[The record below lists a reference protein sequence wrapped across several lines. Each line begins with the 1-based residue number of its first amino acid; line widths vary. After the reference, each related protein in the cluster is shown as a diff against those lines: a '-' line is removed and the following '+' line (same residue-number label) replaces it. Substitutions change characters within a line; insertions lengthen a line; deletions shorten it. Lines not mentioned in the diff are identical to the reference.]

1 MLKRKMCIKRT
12 VSLWLLLITALV
24 LSSCENMK
32 EDSFGKVM
40 SVKEICSR
48 IQNMQKEIEGEL
60 LKANYT
66 KTDTDS
72 NNIDFSN
79 NAIKDRTKS
88 SWYMDAYIN
97 EKGTV
102 MEVTYNVEDSSLWL
116 DIEVKGDEK
125 SQPESEYDRAISFY
139 KQFTNANITED
150 KINTL
155 LEKNKEKSGEYRIDS
170 DAYPDAFQ
178 YKITENKETSFFLA
192 GIVK

>member
-1 MLKRKMCIKRT
+1 MQKRKMCIKRT

-79 NAIKDRTKS
+79 NDIKDRTKS
-88 SWYMDAYIN
+88 SWYMDEYIN

>member
-1 MLKRKMCIKRT
+1 MQKRTMCIKRM
-12 VSLWLLLITALV
+12 VFLWLLLITALV
-24 LSSCENMK
+24 LSSCGNRE

-72 NNIDFSN
+72 NNIDLSN
-79 NAIKDRTKS
+79 NGIKDRTKS
-88 SWYMDAYIN
+88 SWYMDEYIN

-125 SQPESEYDRAISFY
+125 SQPESEYDRSISFY

>member
-1 MLKRKMCIKRT
+1 MQKRTMCIKRM
-12 VSLWLLLITALV
+12 VFLWLLLITALV
-24 LSSCENMK
+24 LSSCGNRE

-72 NNIDFSN
+72 NNIDLSN
-79 NAIKDRTKS
+79 NGIKDRTKS
-88 SWYMDAYIN
+88 SWYMDEYIN

-139 KQFTNANITED
+139 KQFTSANITEE
-150 KINTL
+150 KINSL
-155 LEKNKEKSGEYRIDS
+155 LEKIKRKAAN
-170 DAYPDAFQ
+170 
-178 YKITENKETSFFLA
+178 TE
-192 GIVK
+192 